1 MNSKKSILLLFVA
14 ASSLAASAQSLCLS
28 QGEVTVVHSSAN
40 TGNMVFGSNSLT
52 IEGKQYT
59 LDNGTTLEVTQ
70 NGIDDNTVNIAYN
83 GTAAKVTV
91 AGNIARYLTVNAS
104 AANVS
109 ILASADL
116 QQPVAYN
123 LSGTSTNGSFYMD
136 GKYAATFNLN
146 NLSLT
151 NADSAHPGWQT
162 HHHRDEWQQ

>member
-70 NGIDDNTVNIAYN
+70 NGIDDNTVKHCI
-83 GTAAKVTV
+83 
-91 AGNIARYLTVNAS
+91 
-104 AANVS
+104 
-109 ILASADL
+109 
-116 QQPVAYN
+116 
-123 LSGTSTNGSFYMD
+123 
-136 GKYAATFNLN
+136 
-146 NLSLT
+146 
-151 NADSAHPGWQT
+151 
-162 HHHRDEWQQ
+162 